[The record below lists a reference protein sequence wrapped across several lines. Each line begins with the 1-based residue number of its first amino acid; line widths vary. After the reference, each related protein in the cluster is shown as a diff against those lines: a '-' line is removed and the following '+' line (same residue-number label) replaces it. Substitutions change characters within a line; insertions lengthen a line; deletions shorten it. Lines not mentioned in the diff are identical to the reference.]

1 MSNPKGIGGFQLGHA
16 PVSTG
21 RPKSDSA
28 LKLAARAYGVR
39 LIHSLAAIAL
49 NEKNPPAAR
58 VGAALPVLAYGFG
71 KPEARVSMDL
81 DLARKKISELSLPEV
96 REFQA
101 KLAAATIDVAAEE
114 AQADEPTLL
123 DLNEADTAQPL
134 PAIEDDSDDAADD
147 VIDVYAEG

>member
-1 MSNPKGIGGFQLGHA
+1 MSNPKGIGGFQPGHA

-28 LKLAARAYGVR
+28 LKLAARSYGVR

-49 NEKNPPAAR
+49 NEKKPPAAR
-58 VGAALPVLAYGFG
+58 VGAALPVLAYDFG
-71 KPEARVSMDL
+71 KPEARVSLDL

-114 AQADEPTLL
+114 AQADEPSLL
-123 DLNEADTAQPL
+123 DLNEADMEQPL
-134 PAIEDDSDDAADD
+134 PAIEDDSDDAGDN